1 MDTDDIDDIDVF
13 LSVIDTLI
21 ENHSQKIICCVDDPI
36 WKEQRLIPNLMY
48 YSPRLQQL
56 ILNNQEF
63 EPTFYDDLF
72 FFLVKTYVRVTD
84 HTPPPWFTKNLTW
97 LKILNN
103 ELSNYENNYTN
114 ALSSLLYKCTSFC
127 ADKIIHDATDLIRFP
142 EYEIL
147 KSRKKQGHQ

>member
-72 FFLVKTYVRVTD
+72 FKESKGVEKCD
-84 HTPPPWFTKNLTW
+84 INLRT
-97 LKILNN
+97 LN
-103 ELSNYENNYTN
+103 LQI
-114 ALSSLLYKCTSFC
+114 C
-127 ADKIIHDATDLIRFP
+127 A
-142 EYEIL
+142 
-147 KSRKKQGHQ
+147 